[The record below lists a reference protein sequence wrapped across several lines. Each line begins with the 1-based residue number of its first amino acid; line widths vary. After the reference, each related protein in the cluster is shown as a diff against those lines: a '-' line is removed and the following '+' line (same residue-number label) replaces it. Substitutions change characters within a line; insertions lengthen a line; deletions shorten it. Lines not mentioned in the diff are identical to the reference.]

1 MIDLK
6 KIANMQIGGP
16 KYPDKRRINL
26 YQREVKKG
34 TIAAQV
40 GALAAFLV
48 FLYGFSQVGIVM
60 PMERADRAEAAYQ
73 HMEAQLEAMKQAN
86 SIMPEVK
93 TEYAHYG
100 NSWRNSQEEVMPDR
114 LVMLDVLKSTIFPIC
129 RTIET
134 VNIGDDKMD
143 LECTLERGTILK
155 SLIKGIEE
163 DGAVRYVT
171 ASLEQTEDE
180 DLLDISRRAEDK
192 IVRAQVTVYF
202 KAPGES
208 EDPS

>member
-1 MIDLK
+1 MDLK
-6 KIANMQIGGP
+6 KIAKMQIGGP
-16 KYPDKRRINL
+16 KYPDKKRINL

-34 TIAAQV
+34 AVAGQIVT
-40 GALAAFLV
+40 LAAFLV

-73 HMEAQLEAMKQAN
+73 RMEAQLEVMKQAN

-100 NSWRNSQEEVMPDR
+100 NSWRNDQKAVMPDR
-114 LVMLDVLKSTIFPIC
+114 LVMLDVLKNTIFPIC
-129 RTIET
+129 KTIET
-134 VNIGDDKMD
+134 VRVTDDQMD

-155 SLIKGIEE
+155 SLIKEIEE

-171 ASLEQTEDE
+171 ASLEETEDE
-180 DLLDISRRAEDK
+180 DLLDISKRAEDK
-192 IVRAQVTVYF
+192 VVRAQVTVYF
-202 KAPGES
+202 YAPGEG
-208 EDPS
+208 EDLS